1 MLPRDR
7 LFAMVVNIPTL
18 PYKIVWY
25 GFMTD
30 VHSLSDG
37 YLCTSKHSRLHIV
50 IKNLSGYQ
58 MLHTF

>member
-1 MLPRDR
+1 MLRRDR
-7 LFAMVVNIPTL
+7 LFARAVNILAL

-30 VHSLSDG
+30 THLLSGG

-50 IKNLSGYQ
+50 TKNLSGYQ